1 MPVRKIKMNHRSLT
15 GKVAS
20 LKNDTQVQFESS
32 LERDLIYHL
41 EFDYNIKNYEEQP
54 FTLEYLHNNSQ
65 RKYTPD
71 FIVHYRNDIEP
82 ASSFGTFIYEV
93 KYREEIKSNW
103 NKLKPK
109 FRAMINHCSTQGW
122 KFKILTEKEIRIDYL
137 ENAKFLLP
145 FKNIEVDLGM
155 NEILLERLNKSSLAT
170 PGKLIKSLSKQKTKQ
185 AEFLHS
191 LWYLVANHYIET
203 DLSKRVTMNSE
214 IWTPS
219 PNN

>member
-15 GKVAS
+15 GRVAS
-20 LKNDTQVQFESS
+20 KKNDAQIQFESS

-54 FTLEYLHNNSQ
+54 FTLEYTDGDSL

-71 FIVHYRNDIEP
+71 FKVNYRSDIEP
-82 ASSFGTFIYEV
+82 ANSFGTYVYEV

-103 NKLKPK
+103 SKLKPK
-109 FRAMINHCSTQGW
+109 FKAIIKHCSTKGW

-145 FKNIEVDLGM
+145 FREIEVDL
-155 NEILLERLNKSSLAT
+155 
-170 PGKLIKSLSKQKTKQ
+170 
-185 AEFLHS
+185 
-191 LWYLVANHYIET
+191 
-203 DLSKRVTMNSE
+203 
-214 IWTPS
+214 
-219 PNN
+219 